1 MKHSINLVDIYFI
14 EIIGMISG
22 HKIDDKLIYTGHIT
36 SPHNIIT
43 RTTENTWIKC

>member
-1 MKHSINLVDIYFI
+1 
-14 EIIGMISG
+14 MISG

-43 RTTENTWIKC
+43 RTELETHGWNA